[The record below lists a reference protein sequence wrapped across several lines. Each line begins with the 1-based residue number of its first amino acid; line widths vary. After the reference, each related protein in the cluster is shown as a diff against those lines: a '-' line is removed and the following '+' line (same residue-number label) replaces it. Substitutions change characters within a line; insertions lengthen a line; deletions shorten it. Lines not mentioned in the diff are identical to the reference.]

1 MVIKCSNMVANIF
14 TRRPLLFL
22 SADQV
27 LLELIQSTTQYI
39 LKMGVSP
46 TLSDLYAK
54 EWNVK
59 ANIYSKGKQYLLFKG
74 NLNFEKK
81 NNQCL
86 NIVLF
91 LNYQIK
97 DWQSLAPS

>member
-1 MVIKCSNMVANIF
+1 MVANIF

-27 LLELIQSTTQYI
+27 LLELIQSTTQNI

-81 NNQCL
+81 SVSQYCIILKLSNEG
-86 NIVLF
+86 
-91 LNYQIK
+91 
-97 DWQSLAPS
+97 LAIIGS